1 MTYGGKVILIIAS
14 DVTCQGS
21 RRCHVFQDTANER
34 SEAVFRMLDKD
45 DDGEL
50 DEEEFVAGCL
60 RDERLRSLLNSG
72 DGDWKK

>member
-1 MTYGGKVILIIAS
+1 MSHARGHAGVM
-14 DVTCQGS
+14 S
-21 RRCHVFQDTANER
+21 RITFQDTANER

>member
-1 MTYGGKVILIIAS
+1 MPG
-14 DVTCQGS
+14 VTQVS
-21 RRCHVFQDTANER
+21 RITFQDTANER
-34 SEAVFRMLDKD
+34 SVAVFRMLDKD